1 MHKPIITIV
10 AMSVQPFDDVILE
23 DVKVYEQQ
31 KRLTIHVTVSFK
43 MKQNMLAFCEH
54 IQKQVMDDIYEMTGK
69 EVFAVH
75 LYVRRLVDGKN
86 A

>member
-23 DVKVYEQQ
+23 EVNVYERQN
-31 KRLTIHVTVSFK
+31 RLTISMTVSVK
-43 MKQNMLAFCEH
+43 MHDNMLALCER
-54 IQKQVMDDIYEMTGK
+54 IQKQVIDDVYDMTGK

>member
-23 DVKVYEQQ
+23 EVNVYERQN
-31 KRLTIHVTVSFK
+31 RLTISMTVSLK
-43 MKQNMLAFCEH
+43 MHDDMLTLCER
-54 IQKQVMDDIYEMTGK
+54 IQKQVIDDIYEMTGK
-69 EVFAVH
+69 EVVAVH
-75 LYVRRLVDGKN
+75 LYVRHLVDGKN

>member
-10 AMSVQPFDDVILE
+10 AMSVQPFHDVILE
-23 DVKVYEQQ
+23 EVRLHEQQ
-31 KRLTIHVTVSFK
+31 KRLTIHMTVSFTRHD
-43 MKQNMLAFCEH
+43 NMLALCER
-54 IQKQVMDDIYEMTGK
+54 IQKQVIDDIYEMTER
-69 EVFAVH
+69 EVLAVH

>member
-43 MKQNMLAFCEH
+43 MKTKYARFL
-54 IQKQVMDDIYEMTGK
+54 
-69 EVFAVH
+69 
-75 LYVRRLVDGKN
+75 
-86 A
+86 

>member
-23 DVKVYEQQ
+23 EVNVYERQ
-31 KRLTIHVTVSFK
+31 KRLTISMTVSLK
-43 MKQNMLAFCEH
+43 MHDDMLALCER
-54 IQKQVMDDIYEMTGK
+54 IQKQVIDDIYEMTGK
-69 EVFAVH
+69 EVVSVH
-75 LYVRRLVDGKN
+75 LYVHRLVDGKN